1 MLCLKGFMVIAGICG
16 RLYHIQQSCS
26 RHRQQAKLSWL
37 MITVKL
43 TFGYVIIR
51 PTMPVSWDGGIMDF
65 SQLEDFNKKVKGEE
79 DEKSLKER
87 GIEAS
92 AASYLDRNSKEIKP
106 RGNCRNLQYLR

>member
-1 MLCLKGFMVIAGICG
+1 
-16 RLYHIQQSCS
+16 
-26 RHRQQAKLSWL
+26 

-92 AASYLDRNSKEIKP
+92 AASYLDQQQ
-106 RGNCRNLQYLR
+106 GN